1 MTKTKTLLAALAL
14 SGAFFG
20 GAVAP
25 AFAGP
30 DVNTTVGLVLADG
43 NPAPGLAVH
52 GFDVVAYHTEG
63 KPVLGSAK
71 FGSQLS

>member
-1 MTKTKTLLAALAL
+1 
-14 SGAFFG
+14 
-20 GAVAP
+20 
-25 AFAGP
+25 
-30 DVNTTVGLVLADG
+30 VGLVLADG